1 MIENLIS
8 FSLRNRFLVLLVAAV
23 LLVWGAYSV
32 QTNKIDA
39 IPDLSENQVIVFT
52 EWMGRSPQII
62 EDQVTY
68 PLVTNLQGLPQVK
81 YVRGASMFGMSFVYV
96 IFNDD
101 TDVYWARARVLE
113 RLNYA
118 TRLLPQGVVPTL
130 GPDGTGVGHILW
142 YTLYAPG
149 MDLGEQRA
157 VQDWYVKFALQNV
170 PGVSEIAS
178 FGGFQKQYQVTLNPN
193 KLSYYNLSVP
203 EVIQSVRA
211 NNNEAG
217 GRKFEMND
225 IGYIIKTTGYL
236 KSIEEIENI
245 AVKTV
250 NSMPVKIR
258 DVGTVQMTGEAR
270 LGIFDQNG
278 EGEVVGGIV
287 VMRYGENADEVI
299 QRAKKKMEEVAKGFP
314 GGMTFKIVY
323 DRSKLI
329 EESISS
335 IKTTLIEE
343 MIVVSLVVII
353 FLLHWRSAA
362 SIIIQIPITIAASFI
377 LLNAFGI
384 TSNIMS
390 LTGIALAI
398 GVIVDNGIIMA
409 ENAYKNLSVRW
420 NELNGP
426 DSKDEGSKSL
436 SFGEGFRVRPIPE
449 HERLDII
456 EKSSRQVSRGVFYS
470 TIIIIASFLP
480 VFMLTGQ
487 EGKLFHPLAYTKTFI
502 MIVDA
507 LLVITLAPVL
517 ISFFMKGKFKDGKS
531 NLLNRWLEKIYEPV
545 LRGCMKWRKTT
556 IGINILALVIS
567 LPLLF
572 GMGSEFMPPLDEQ
585 SILFMPVT
593 LPDVS
598 NEEVKRILQV
608 QDKII
613 KSVPEVEN
621 VLGKAGRANTAT
633 DNAPMSMIETI
644 ITLKPKSEWRVGITK
659 KDIINELDAKLQ
671 IPGVVNG
678 WTQPIINR
686 INMLSTGIRTDVGV
700 KVYGQNLDSIY
711 MLSEKIKKALQ
722 GVEGV
727 KDLYV
732 DPITGGKYLTIDVN
746 REALGR
752 YGLTVDDVNLIVE
765 SAIGGTPIGQT
776 IEGRERFSISVRLLQ
791 DYRNSLSQLQRIPIK
806 TPDMGMIP
814 LSAVANIRFENG
826 PPMIV
831 SDNALLRG
839 AVLFNVRDRDL
850 GSTVKEAIDKLNSE
864 MGTLP
869 NGYFLEWSG
878 QYENLIRGKQTLT
891 VILPIVMLII
901 FLSLY
906 LAFKS
911 LREAFFS
918 LITIPFALI
927 GGAYMVYFYGVNL
940 SVAVAVGFIALFGI
954 AVETGVVMVIYL
966 NDAMNQLVKL
976 RGNSRETISFD
987 ELKEFVVAGAAKRLR
1002 PKLMT
1007 VSVALFGLVP
1017 VLWSTGVGSDVMQP
1031 IVLPMIGGVL
1041 TSGTHILLVTPLIFL
1056 MVKEYELRKFG
1067 KLDVYENH

>member
-8 FSLRNRFLVLLVAAV
+8 YSLRNRFLILMVAIGLFA
-23 LLVWGAYSV
+23 WGVHSV
-32 QTNKIDA
+32 RINKIDA

-68 PLVTNLQGLPQVK
+68 PLVTNLQGLPHVK

-101 TDVYWARARVLE
+101 TDVYWARERVLE

-118 TRLLPQGVVPTL
+118 TRLLPQGVTPTL

-142 YTLYAPG
+142 YTLDAPG

-170 PGVSEIAS
+170 QGVSEIAS
-178 FGGFQKQYQVTLNPN
+178 FGGFQKQYQIALNPN

-203 EVIQSVRA
+203 EVIQSVRS

-217 GRKFEMND
+217 GRKFEMSD

-236 KSIEEIENI
+236 KSVEEIENI

-250 NSMPVKIR
+250 NSVPVKVK
-258 DVGTVQMTGEAR
+258 DLGSVQMTGEAR
-270 LGIFDQNG
+270 LGIFDQDG

-299 QRAKKKMEEVAKGFP
+299 HRVKAKMEEVAKGFP
-314 GGMTFKIVY
+314 AGVKFNVVY
-323 DRSKLI
+323 DRSELI

-343 MIVVSLVVII
+343 MIVVSLVVIL
-353 FLLHWRSAA
+353 FLFHWRSAV
-362 SIIIQIPITIAASFI
+362 SIIIQIPVTIATSFI

-384 TSNIMS
+384 SSNIMS
-390 LTGIALAI
+390 LTGIVLAI

-409 ENAYKNLSVRW
+409 ENSYKNLAMRYA
-420 NELNGP
+420 ELNGP
-426 DSKDEGSKSL
+426 
-436 SFGEGFRVRPIPE
+436 IPE
-449 HERLDII
+449 LERLSII
-456 EKSSRQVSRGVFYS
+456 EKSSTQVSRGVFYS
-470 TIIIIASFLP
+470 TIIIITSFLP

-502 MIVDA
+502 MLVDA
-507 LLVITLAPVL
+507 ILVITLAPVL
-517 ISFFMKGKFKDGKS
+517 ISFFMKGKFKDEKA
-531 NLLNRWLEKIYEPV
+531 NPLNRILEKIYEPV
-545 LRGCMKWRKTT
+545 VRACMNWRKTT
-556 IGINILALVIS
+556 IGVNILALAVSI
-567 LPLLF
+567 PLLF
-572 GMGSEFMPPLDEQ
+572 SMGSEFMPPLDEQ

-598 NEEVKRILQV
+598 NEEIKRILQV

-613 KSVPEVEN
+613 KSIPEVDK
-621 VLGKAGRANTAT
+621 VLGKAGRASTAT
-633 DNAPMSMIETI
+633 DNAPLSMIETI
-644 ITLKPKSEWRVGITK
+644 ITLKPKSEWREGVTK
-659 KDIINELDAKLQ
+659 KDIINELDSKLQ

-711 MLSEKIKKALQ
+711 TLSERVKAALE
-722 GVEGV
+722 GIPGV

-776 IEGRERFSISVRLLQ
+776 IEGRQRFSISVRLAQ
-791 DYRNSLSQLQRIPIK
+791 DYRNSLSQLQRIPVK
-806 TPDMGMIP
+806 TPSMGMIP
-814 LSAVANIRFENG
+814 LSTVANIRFENG

-850 GSTVKEAIDKLNSE
+850 GSTVQEAIEKLNKE
-864 MGTLP
+864 MGEMP
-869 NGYFLEWSG
+869 NGYFFEWSG
-878 QYENLIRGKQTLT
+878 QYENLIRGKQTLMI
-891 VILPIVMLII
+891 ILPVVMLII
-901 FLSLY
+901 FISLY
-906 LAFKS
+906 LAFNS

-918 LITIPFALI
+918 LITVPFALI

-976 RGNSRETISFD
+976 RGNSSETISRE
-987 ELKEFVVAGAAKRLR
+987 ELKEFVIAGAAKRLR

-1017 VLWSTGVGSDVMQP
+1017 VLWATGVGSDVMQP

-1041 TSGTHILLVTPLIFL
+1041 TSSTHILLVTPLIFL
-1056 MVKEYELRKFG
+1056 MTKEYELRKFG
-1067 KLDVYENH
+1067 KLEVHEKAH